1 MGWYD
6 SFKTGALDYLTKGK
20 STQTKKRASSFW
32 ADEWSQYEYS
42 APTYWNGNGFVQ
54 KDLTKVETDTVS
66 MLKLNAHRRAIS
78 NFVNILTNKNIPV
91 KFARKGDSYTDGKS
105 VVLSAE
111 IKPEKFDVAVGLALH
126 EASHIELTDFDLLP
140 SYKVPAYLMEKY
152 FKGIGVDYASADYV
166 TIEVANNTLFDLI
179 KSLTNFVEDRRIDQ
193 YIYDTCPGYRD
204 YYRALYDE
212 YFYDKIIDKGLQ
224 SDEYTEETLESYMFR
239 IINITNQHSNLGK
252 LKGLKKIYQLLELK
266 NIKRLSSTKDS
277 LSIAEQIVDVML
289 DNIVLVPQQPQSG
302 GNGDGDNENGQPNG
316 QQGDS
321 DVNESGDDENN
332 DMGGD
337 NGNAPVMGD
346 NSGEQK
352 DMMSKSAK
360 QTLDK
365 RIKQQKDFVNNQI
378 KKKGLTKKED
388 DTLDQIA
395 KSGTDLESVGDTKL
409 EEGGYIS
416 PTQCIVSKKMTEELM
431 KDSSFPFANWS
442 EYSNKFN
449 GWNDK
454 LLNEGIMLGTML
466 GKKLQIRSEERETVT
481 PRQKNGRIDRRLVAA
496 LGFDYDSVF
505 STKEIDKFKKIML
518 HVTID
523 GSGSMSGKCWDDTLK
538 LTIALCKA
546 SSMVSNLHIQ
556 VSIRGTWDSKAYVCI
571 AYDSRMDKF
580 EKVKRLFPA
589 LHASGTTPEG
599 LCFQAIMKHF
609 VESNKDMESY
619 FLNICDGEPNFQDNN
634 CRYNGREAL
643 LHTKKMVKQI
653 KERGIKVMSYFV
665 NDGYGYSTSSQ
676 DRFKTMYGNDSKFID
691 INAIVPITKTMN
703 ELFLKK

>member
-1 MGWYD
+1 
-6 SFKTGALDYLTKGK
+6 
-20 STQTKKRASSFW
+20 
-32 ADEWSQYEYS
+32 
-42 APTYWNGNGFVQ
+42 V
-54 KDLTKVETDTVS
+54 
-66 MLKLNAHRRAIS
+66 
-78 NFVNILTNKNIPV
+78 
-91 KFARKGDSYTDGKS
+91 
-105 VVLSAE
+105 
-111 IKPEKFDVAVGLALH
+111 
-126 EASHIELTDFDLLP
+126 
-140 SYKVPAYLMEKY
+140 
-152 FKGIGVDYASADYV
+152 
-166 TIEVANNTLFDLI
+166 
-179 KSLTNFVEDRRIDQ
+179 
-193 YIYDTCPGYRD
+193 
-204 YYRALYDE
+204 
-212 YFYDKIIDKGLQ
+212 II
-224 SDEYTEETLESYMFR
+224 
-239 IINITNQHSNLGK
+239 
-252 LKGLKKIYQLLELK
+252 
-266 NIKRLSSTKDS
+266 
-277 LSIAEQIVDVML
+277 V
-289 DNIVLVPQQPQSG
+289 
-302 GNGDGDNENGQPNG
+302 
-316 QQGDS
+316 
-321 DVNESGDDENN
+321 
-332 DMGGD
+332 
-337 NGNAPVMGD
+337 
-346 NSGEQK
+346 
-352 DMMSKSAK
+352 
-360 QTLDK
+360 
-365 RIKQQKDFVNNQI
+365 
-378 KKKGLTKKED
+378 
-388 DTLDQIA
+388 
-395 KSGTDLESVGDTKL
+395 
-409 EEGGYIS
+409 
-416 PTQCIVSKKMTEELM
+416 
-431 KDSSFPFANWS
+431 
-442 EYSNKFN
+442 